1 MILRIVKRLDGLRSD
16 VFPKGMILRIVKRLG
31 GLRSGVFQKE

>member
-16 VFPKGMILRIVKRLG
+16 VFPKGMIPADR
-31 GLRSGVFQKE
+31 ETA